1 MIKPVIGITIDVEDP
16 GAYSKFPWLAI
27 RQNYCSAIRMAG
39 GIPIL
44 LPNEP
49 AILETYVR
57 MIDGLVISGGA
68 FDIHPS
74 VFGDEELHETV
85 TVKETR
91 TDFEI
96 AITKT
101 ALDADKP
108 ILGICGG
115 EQLLAVVL
123 GARLIQHIPDE
134 IDNALPHEQPNPR
147 NEPGHDAEI
156 IKGTRLHGIVGKALI
171 PVNSAHHQAVKDVPD
186 GIKINAR
193 APDGVIEG
201 IEDPSRN
208 FCIGV
213 QWHPEFHVSLADS
226 LLFKAFVTAC
236 LE

>member
-1 MIKPVIGITIDVEDP
+1 MTRPVVGITTDVEDP

-39 GIPIL
+39 GIPVL

-49 AILETYVR
+49 TILDTYVR

-74 VFGDEELHETV
+74 VFGDDDLHETV

-96 AITKT
+96 GLTET
-101 ALDADKP
+101 ALDTNKP

-123 GARLIQHIPDE
+123 GGKLIQHIPDE
-134 IDNALPHEQPNPR
+134 IDNALAHEQPNPR
-147 NEPGHDAEI
+147 NEPGHDVEI
-156 IKGTRLHGIVGKALI
+156 TTDTLLHDIVGKTAI
-171 PVNSAHHQAVKDVPD
+171 PVNSAHHQAVKDVPE
-186 GIKINAR
+186 GIIINAR

-213 QWHPEFHVSLADS
+213 QWHPEFHISLADS
-226 LLFKAFVTAC
+226 LLFKAFVSAC
-236 LE
+236 LT